1 MLLQHVKEHTHRRTG
16 GHSETIHEAQR
27 FGHCMCIHSPFFSL
41 LSHCWRAKWAAR
53 MVCTSSTLFWGT
65 SDSYT
70 CTRTYIR
77 TPVLRQ
83 NACTNLTTHTIH
95 HTHITY
101 VHTPYHTKPY
111 HTTPHTHHTT
121 PHTHHTHTH
130 HTHTHTTHTPHH
142 THTTYHTSWWKKHI
156 QEITLGMW

>member
-1 MLLQHVKEHTHRRTG
+1 MNVAATCEGAYTQKDRRAQ
-16 GHSETIHEAQR
+16 ETLHEAQW
-27 FGHCMCIHSPFFSL
+27 FGHCTCIHSPFFSL

-70 CTRTYIR
+70 CTRTDIR

-83 NACTNLTTHTIH
+83 MHAQTSPHTPYTTHTS
-95 HTHITY
+95 HTHT
-101 VHTPYHTKPY
+101 TPNYTTP
-111 HTTPHTHHTT
+111 HTTPHHT
-121 PHTHHTHTH
+121 
-130 HTHTHTTHTPHH
+130 TPHH

-156 QEITLGMW
+156 QEVTLGMW